1 MLLAALQQVE
11 KFYADQT
18 VLDKATL
25 ELRATSRI
33 ALIGRNGAGKST
45 ILNLLAGRTTPDSGE
60 VFRREDVTVAKLE
73 QDPSFEEAL
82 NILEISERA
91 FADLDVIEKRLQELE
106 PNLADHDVYEQWEH
120 WHEVFERRGGY
131 ERRARRDAVLY
142 ALGFRGRETQK
153 ASSLSGGEKT
163 RLGLAQLLMAQPDVL
178 LLDEPTNHLDME
190 MRGWL
195 ENYLSRYPG
204 AVLLVS
210 HDREFLDK
218 ACDATAEISFGKL
231 RTYPGNPTAYRDY
244 RAEQLEIENA
254 TRKNEA
260 REYERLQAMTKQ
272 MKIWGG
278 RNEKLAKRARS
289 MEKRTE
295 RYAEAMMDD
304 ADPEQGTTRFKF
316 NCEPSGDIVLQAQN
330 LEKSYGGKK
339 LFKDIEFTI
348 RQGERIALVGPNGAG
363 KSTFIK
369 VLLGDVPSDNHAA
382 VLRFGSR
389 VRVGYYDQELR
400 GVNPENTLIAE
411 MIRLVG
417 DKEAHNLLGRFMFP
431 YDAQYKMIKDLS
443 GGERARL
450 ALLKLTLGEYNFLV
464 LDEPTNHLDVEMI
477 EALEDALAEYGGTLL
492 VISHDR
498 RFIEDTTDLVWEL
511 RDGKLTMYPGD
522 WQYYL
527 EKRSR
532 QLSALSYQQASE
544 SQKQITQ
551 ANSAAYTALSP
562 QSSSKSKWQLEQDMV
577 RLEAEVHALEAELA
591 SVTAKLADTV
601 NLKPEKIA
609 DLGKRHHELE
619 AELLERMT
627 QWEEVSSLLSVKT

>member
-18 VLDKATL
+18 VLNKAAL

-45 ILNLLAGRTTPDSGE
+45 ILNLLAGRTEPDAGDVFLRSG
-60 VFRREDVTVAKLE
+60 VTVAKLE
-73 QDPSFEEAL
+73 QDPAFLPEL

-91 FADLDVIEKRLQELE
+91 FAELDELEKELQKLE
-106 PNLADHDVYEQWEH
+106 PNLADHDVYEQWEQL
-120 WHEVFERRGGY
+120 HEVFERRGGY
-131 ERRARRDAVLY
+131 ERRSRRDAVLY
-142 ALGFRGRETQK
+142 ALGFRGRETQR

-195 ENYLSRYPG
+195 ESYLSRYPG

-218 ACDATAEISFGKL
+218 ACNETSEIAMGKL
-231 RTYPGNPTAYRDY
+231 RSYPGNPTAYREY
-244 RAEQLEIENA
+244 RAEQLGIEEA
-254 TRKNEA
+254 TRKREG

-278 RNEKLAKRARS
+278 RSEKLARRAKAL
-289 MEKRTE
+289 ETRTE
-295 RYAEAMMDD
+295 KYAETMLED
-304 ADPEQGTTRFKF
+304 ADLEQGTTRFSF
-316 NCEPSGDIVLQAQN
+316 ECEDSGDIVLQVQN
-330 LEKSYGGKK
+330 LEKSYAGKK
-339 LFKDIEFTI
+339 LFANVELTV
-348 RQGERIALVGPNGAG
+348 RQGEHIALVGSNGAG

-369 VLLGDVPSDNHAA
+369 VLLGDVNSDNHAA
-382 VLRFGSR
+382 VLRYGSR
-389 VRVGYYDQELR
+389 VRAGYYDQELR

-417 DKEAHNLLGRFMFP
+417 DKEAHNLLGRFLFP
-431 YDAQYKMIKDLS
+431 YDSQYKLIKDLS

-450 ALLKLTLGEYNFLV
+450 ALLKLTLGRYNFLI

-477 EALEDALAEYGGTLL
+477 EALEDALALYTGTLL
-492 VISHDR
+492 IISHDR
-498 RFIEDTTDLVWEL
+498 RFIEATTEYVWEL
-511 RDGKLTMYPGD
+511 KNGKLTTYPGD

-527 EKRSR
+527 SKQANETKRTALQT
-532 QLSALSYQQASE
+532 QLSTPN
-544 SQKQITQ
+544 SQLLPPKT
-551 ANSAAYTALSP
+551 P
-562 QSSSKSKWQLEQDMV
+562 SKWQLEKDV
-577 RLEAEVHALEAELA
+577 KRLEGEVHTVEAELA
-591 SVTAKLADTV
+591 SVSAKLADV
-601 NLKPEKIA
+601 ASLKPDEIA
-609 DLGKRHHELE
+609 DLGKRHHDLE
-619 AELLERMT
+619 AVLLEKMT
-627 QWEEVSSLLSVKT
+627 QWEKVAEMLSVKS

>member
-18 VLDKATL
+18 VLNKATL

-45 ILNLLAGRTTPDSGE
+45 ILNLLAGRIEPDKGD
-60 VFRREDVTVAKLE
+60 VFRRQGVTVAKLE
-73 QDPSFEEAL
+73 QDPAFPPEL

-91 FADLDVIEKRLQELE
+91 FADLDELE
-106 PNLADHDVYEQWEH
+106 KELQKLETNLADHDVYEQWEQL
-120 WHEVFERRGGY
+120 HEVFERRGGY
-131 ERRARRDAVLY
+131 ERRSRRDAVLY
-142 ALGFRGRETQK
+142 ALGFRGRETQR

-190 MRGWL
+190 MRSWL
-195 ENYLSRYPG
+195 ESYLSRYPG

-218 ACDATAEISFGKL
+218 ACNETSEIAVGKL
-231 RTYPGNPTAYRDY
+231 RSYPGNPTAYREY
-244 RAEQLEIENA
+244 RAEQLEIEEA
-254 TRKNEA
+254 TRKREG

-278 RNEKLAKRARS
+278 RSEKLARRAKAL
-289 MEKRTE
+289 ETRTE
-295 RYAEAMMDD
+295 KYAETMLED
-304 ADPEQGTTRFKF
+304 ADIEQGTTRFSF
-316 NCEPSGDIVLQAQN
+316 ECEDSGDIVLQVQN
-330 LEKSYGGKK
+330 LEKSYAGKR
-339 LFKDIEFTI
+339 LFANVELTV
-348 RQGERIALVGPNGAG
+348 RQGEHVALVGPNGAG

-369 VLLGDVPSDNHAA
+369 VLLGDVNSDNHAA
-382 VLRFGSR
+382 VLRYGSR

-417 DKEAHNLLGRFMFP
+417 DKEAHNLLGRFLFP
-431 YDAQYKMIKDLS
+431 FDAQYKLIRDLS

-450 ALLKLTLGEYNFLV
+450 ALLKLTLGRYNFLI

-477 EALEDALAEYGGTLL
+477 EALEEALAIYSGTLL
-492 VISHDR
+492 IISHDR
-498 RFIEDTTDLVWEL
+498 RFIEATTDFVWEL
-511 RDGKLTMYPGD
+511 KNGKLTTYPGD

-527 EKRSR
+527 SK
-532 QLSALSYQQASE
+532 
-544 SQKQITQ
+544 
-551 ANSAAYTALSP
+551 
-562 QSSSKSKWQLEQDMV
+562 QSSETKRNDSQSQLPTPNSQLLPSKTPSKWQLEKDV
-577 RLEAEVHALEAELA
+577 KRLEDEVHAVEAELA
-591 SVTAKLADTV
+591 SVSAKLADV
-601 NLKPEKIA
+601 ASLKPEEIA

-619 AELLERMT
+619 AVLLEKMT
-627 QWEEVSSLLSVKT
+627 QWEKVAQMLSVKT

>member
-18 VLDKATL
+18 ILEKVNL

-45 ILNLLAGRTTPDSGE
+45 ILNLFANRLEPDAGE
-60 VFRREDVTVAKLE
+60 VFRRTGVTVAKLE
-73 QDPSFEEAL
+73 QDPAFPARQS
-82 NILEISERA
+82 ILDISERA
-91 FADLDVIEKRLQELE
+91 FVELDALEKELQALE
-106 PNLADHDVYEQWEH
+106 PNLADHDVYEQWEKL
-120 WHEVFERRGGY
+120 HEVFERRGGY
-131 ERRARRDAVLY
+131 ERRSRRDAVLY
-142 ALGFRGRETQK
+142 ALGFRGREAQE
-153 ASSLSGGEKT
+153 AISLSGGEKT

-195 ENYLSRYPG
+195 ESYLSRYPG

-210 HDREFLDK
+210 HDREFLDR
-218 ACDATAEISFGKL
+218 ACDATAEIAFGNL
-231 RTYPGNPTAYRDY
+231 RSYPGNPSSYREY
-244 RAEQLEIENA
+244 RAEQLEIEDA

-260 REYERLQAMTKQ
+260 REYERLQTMTKQ

-278 RNEKLAKRARS
+278 RSEKLAKRALS
-289 MEKRTE
+289 MQKRTE
-295 RYAEAMMDD
+295 RYAETMLEE
-304 ADPEQGTTRFKF
+304 ADPEGGTTRFQFK
-316 NCEPSGDIVLQAQN
+316 CESSGDIVLQAQA
-330 LEKSYGGKK
+330 LEKSFGSKK
-339 LFKDIEFTI
+339 LFQAVEFTI

-369 VLLGDVPSDNHAA
+369 VLLGDVPSDNPAA

-389 VRVGYYDQELR
+389 VRAGYYDQELR

-417 DKEAHNLLGRFMFP
+417 DKEAHNLLGRFLFP
-431 YDAQYKMIKDLS
+431 YDAQYKTIKDLS

-450 ALLKLTLGEYNFLV
+450 ALLKLTLGECNFLV

-477 EALEDALAEYGGTLL
+477 EALEDALATYKGTLL

-498 RFIEDTTDLVWEL
+498 RFIEATTDFVWEL
-511 RDGKLTMYPGD
+511 RDGALTTYLGD

-527 EKRSR
+527 SKKQVSI
-532 QLSALSYQQASE
+532 SA
-544 SQKQITQ
+544 SQP
-551 ANSAAYTALSP
+551 SVG
-562 QSSSKSKWQLEQDMV
+562 QSSAQALKNPQPSTPNAQRPTPSKWQLEKDIT
-577 RLEAEVHALEAELA
+577 RLESEIETLEREL
-591 SVTAKLADTV
+591 SGVTEKLADAS
-601 NLKPEKIA
+601 NLKPDEIA
-609 DLGKRHHELE
+609 DLGERHHDLE
-619 AELLERMT
+619 AELLETMT
-627 QWEEVSSLLSVKT
+627 RWEEVSSLLSLKTS